1 MKIKNHRD
9 FWAGLLFL
17 VAGIGFSIMASNL
30 TLGGSADPGP
40 GFFPLLLSLLMTLLG
55 CLIIFKSLTF
65 ETDDGGPIGPVAW
78 QPLTA
83 IFGSVV
89 VFGFAAPVVGVLLIL
104 PAVAFIIGRA
114 FGGLRQALLTGLLTG
129 VLTAGLGWVV
139 FTLIL
144 GVPLPMLPALP
155 G

>member
-30 TLGGSADPGP
+30 ALGGSADPGP

-55 CLIIFKSLTF
+55 CLVVFKSLTF
-65 ETDDGGPIGPVAW
+65 ETDDGGLIGEVAW
-78 QPLTA
+78 QPLMA
-83 IFGSVV
+83 LFGCTV
-89 VFGFAAPVVGVLLIL
+89 VFGIAAPVVGVLLIL
-104 PAVAFIIGRA
+104 PAMAFVIGRA
-114 FGGLRQALLTGLLTG
+114 FGSPRHWFLTG
-129 VLTAGLGWVV
+129 VAAAGLGWVV
-139 FTLIL
+139 FTLAL
-144 GVPLPMLPALP
+144 GVPLPMLPRLS